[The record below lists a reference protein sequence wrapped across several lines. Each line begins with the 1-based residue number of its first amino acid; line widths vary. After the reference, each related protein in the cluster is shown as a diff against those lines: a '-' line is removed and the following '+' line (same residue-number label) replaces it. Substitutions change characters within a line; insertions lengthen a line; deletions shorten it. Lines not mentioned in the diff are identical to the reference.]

1 MPGMM
6 DTILN
11 LGMNRDTLRGEMEQ
25 TGAERF
31 AFDAYHRFI
40 QLFGKIAL
48 GIADEHF
55 DEPYEAI
62 KKREDAENKSCPC
75 ITRLAFC
82 RTIRLKCS
90 MHTVL
95 AN

>member
-40 QLFGKIAL
+40 QLFGK
-48 GIADEHF
+48 
-55 DEPYEAI
+55 
-62 KKREDAENKSCPC
+62 NC
-75 ITRLAFC
+75 TRHC
-82 RTIRLKCS
+82 R
-90 MHTVL
+90 
-95 AN
+95 